1 MPTDTTAEMLKQVG
15 AELAGQGI
23 SMETLL
29 GQARGEIE
37 MGAPDGLTKLATVY
51 EAQYALWFF
60 EFLKGYVQSPAES
73 PAEIPD
79 VKSLGPTLTAAL
91 AGLPLSDAEKAEI
104 VKSLLEPLEAAGG
117 PDAGA
122 AAAGNPDEAL
132 DNLQKQVEE
141 MQAQLDKQLS
151 ELKAQAAEVPGAEAP
166 GAEAPM
172 PEAAAPEAAGEAPK
186 PEADMPTQEQVGALE
201 KAIEELQASIDKA
214 VNGMQPPQGV

>member
-29 GQARGEIE
+29 GQARGDIE

-79 VKSLGPTLTAAL
+79 IKSLGPTLTAAL

-104 VKSLLEPLEAAGG
+104 VKSLLEPLEAAGS
-117 PDAGA
+117 PAAEAGA
-122 AAAGNPDEAL
+122 DAGNPEDAL
-132 DNLQKQVEE
+132 NNLQKQVEE
-141 MQAQLDKQLS
+141 MQAQLDKQLA
-151 ELKAQAAEVPGAEAP
+151 ELKAQAAEVP

-186 PEADMPTQEQVGALE
+186 AEADMPTQEQVGALE
-201 KAIEELQASIDKA
+201 KAIEDLQASIDKA
-214 VNGMQPPQGV
+214 VNGIQPPQGV

>member
-60 EFLKGYVQSPAES
+60 EFLKGYVQSPSES

-117 PDAGA
+117 PEAGT
-122 AAAGNPDEAL
+122 AAAGNADEAL
-132 DNLQKQVEE
+132 NNLHKQVEE
-141 MQAQLDKQLS
+141 MQAQLDKQLA

-166 GAEAPM
+166 M
-172 PEAAAPEAAGEAPK
+172 PESAAPDAAAETPK
-186 PEADMPTQEQVGALE
+186 AEADMPTQEQVGALE
-201 KAIEELQASIDKA
+201 KAIEDLQASIDKA
-214 VNGMQPPQGV
+214 VNGIQPPQGV